1 MSIEYYYID
10 RLGKYS
16 SVFEESGCKKGN
28 KNELLRVIK
37 LNPKFCRNQKAINLD
52 YFIQSIDRDLVIYIT
67 DGEGTSYNNYI
78 VGASTIYLNS
88 RYNNNITITGI
99 CVPFSSDKKY
109 GTLLLNM
116 IKNIGKKIGSKQ
128 INLAAK
134 DSNADF
140 YLKNGFI
147 IDERYLPEMQSR
159 SSNEIDYDLNMVYT
173 FNKTGGKLKK
183 RKTYKK
189 RNNKTKTRKNSL
201 NR

>member
-1 MSIEYYYID
+1 MSIEYYY
-10 RLGKYS
+10 LNPFVKYNEI
-16 SVFEESGCKKGN
+16 FEQLGCKKGN

-52 YFIQSIDRDLVIYIT
+52 YLIQSISRDVVIYIT

-78 VGASTIYLNS
+78 VGCATIYLNS

-116 IKNIGKKIGSKQ
+116 IKNIGTKIGSKQ

-140 YLKNGFI
+140 YLKNGFTI
-147 IDERYLPEMQSR
+147 NKKYLPEIRSR
-159 SSNEIDYDLNMVYT
+159 SSDVIDYDLDMVYI
-173 FNKTGGKLKK
+173 FNKTGGKK

-189 RNNKTKTRKNSL
+189 RNNKLKTIKKLSKH
-201 NR
+201 

>member
-1 MSIEYYYID
+1 MSIEYYY
-10 RLGKYS
+10 LNPFVKYNEI
-16 SVFEESGCKKGN
+16 FEQLGCKKGN

-52 YFIQSIDRDLVIYIT
+52 YLIESISQDVVIYIT

-78 VGASTIYLNS
+78 VGAATVYINS

-116 IKNIGKKIGSKQ
+116 IKNIGTKIGSKQ

-147 IDERYLPEMQSR
+147 INKRYLPEIRSR
-159 SSNEIDYDLNMVYT
+159 SSDKIDYDLDMSYT
-173 FNKTGGKLKK
+173 LNKTGGKK
-183 RKTYKK
+183 RKTYRK
-189 RNNKTKTRKNSL
+189 RNNKSKTRKNLSKH
-201 NR
+201 

>member
-1 MSIEYYYID
+1 MSIEYYY
-10 RLGKYS
+10 LNPFVKYNEI
-16 SVFEESGCKKGN
+16 FEQLGCKKGN

-52 YFIQSIDRDLVIYIT
+52 YLIESISRDVVIYIT

-78 VGASTIYLNS
+78 VGCATIYLNS

-140 YLKNGFI
+140 YLKNGFSI
-147 IDERYLPEMQSR
+147 NKRYLPEIQNR
-159 SSNEIDYDLNMVYT
+159 SSNEIDYDLDMVYA
-173 FNKTGGKLKK
+173 FNKTGGKK

-189 RNNKTKTRKNSL
+189 RNYKLKTRKNRSKH
-201 NR
+201 

>member
-1 MSIEYYYID
+1 MSIEYYY
-10 RLGKYS
+10 LNPFVKYNEI
-16 SVFEESGCKKGN
+16 FEQLGCKKGN

-52 YFIQSIDRDLVIYIT
+52 YLIQSISRDVVIYIT

-78 VGASTIYLNS
+78 VGCATIYLNS

-140 YLKNGFI
+140 YLKNGFSI
-147 IDERYLPEMQSR
+147 NKRYLPEIQSR
-159 SSNEIDYDLNMVYT
+159 SSNEIDYDLDMVYA
-173 FNKTGGKLKK
+173 FNKTGGKK

-189 RNNKTKTRKNSL
+189 RNYKLKTRKNRSKH
-201 NR
+201 

>member
-1 MSIEYYYID
+1 MSIEYYY
-10 RLGKYS
+10 LNPFVKYNEI
-16 SVFEESGCKKGN
+16 FEQLGCKKGN

-52 YFIQSIDRDLVIYIT
+52 YLIESISRDVVIYIT

-78 VGASTIYLNS
+78 VGAATIYLNS

-140 YLKNGFI
+140 YLKNGFTI
-147 IDERYLPEMQSR
+147 NKRYLPEMQSR
-159 SSNEIDYDLNMVYT
+159 SSNEIDYDLDMIYT
-173 FNKTGGKLKK
+173 FNKTGGKKK
-183 RKTYKK
+183 KTHKK
-189 RNNKTKTRKNSL
+189 RNNKSKTLKN
-201 NR
+201 RFKH

>member
-1 MSIEYYYID
+1 MSIEYYY
-10 RLGKYS
+10 LNPFVKYNEI
-16 SVFEESGCKKGN
+16 FEQLGCKKGN

-52 YFIQSIDRDLVIYIT
+52 YLIESISQDVVIYIT

-78 VGASTIYLNS
+78 VGTATIYLNS

-116 IKNIGKKIGSKQ
+116 IKNIGTKIGSKQ

-147 IDERYLPEMQSR
+147 INKRYLPEIRSR
-159 SSNEIDYDLNMVYT
+159 SSDKIDYDLDMVYT
-173 FNKTGGKLKK
+173 FNKTGGKK

-189 RNNKTKTRKNSL
+189 RNNKSKTRKNLSKH
-201 NR
+201 